1 MSFWNLEG
9 LCPRNVWCYLFWWD
23 IKICWTPCFFRA
35 VPQLTERLAPGRCS
49 SQLGSKQNKTRKQRR
64 NKKLLF
70 FSYYRFIDLFLL
82 KRAVRV
88 FHIFATINNADLNML
103 LLFSCACA
111 NIDRRLVPL
120 RSGIA
125 EPLVSGCSAL
135 QVREKLLFWVAMPVC
150 TQSDPVSYKNSHWNA
165 PSYHPEFSVFLMLSI
180 LWVWIE
186 SVCSL
191 NVYSWLFWTPVDTL
205 MR

>member
-1 MSFWNLEG
+1 M
-9 LCPRNVWCYLFWWD
+9 CPWNVWCSLLWWD

-49 SQLGSKQNKTRKQRR
+49 SQLGTKQNGKTKTKQ
-64 NKKLLF
+64 KAAFLLLLQ
-70 FSYYRFIDLFLL
+70 SYSLFLL
-82 KRAVRV
+82 TTAMRV
-88 FHIFATINNADLNML
+88 FRSFATIHDADLNMLL

-111 NIDRRLVPL
+111 NMDRRLVPL

-125 EPLVSGCSAL
+125 EPLVPGCSAL
-135 QVREKLLFWVAMPVC
+135 QVREKLLSWVAMPVC

-165 PSYHPEFSVFLMLSI
+165 PCCHPEFSVFLMVSI

-186 SVCSL
+186 SVGSL
-191 NVYSWLFWTPVDTL
+191 NLYSWLFWTPVDTL